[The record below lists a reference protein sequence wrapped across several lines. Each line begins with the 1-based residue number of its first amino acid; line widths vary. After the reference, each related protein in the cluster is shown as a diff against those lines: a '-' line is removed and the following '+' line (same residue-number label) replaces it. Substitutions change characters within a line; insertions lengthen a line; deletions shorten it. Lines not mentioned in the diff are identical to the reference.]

1 MKKMIMILTVASLLL
16 FLFLVGCEGEKG
28 PVGIQGE
35 HGQDGGQGQDGEPG
49 ISGQGGIPREWKGL
63 WSASSSYNIYDAIQH
78 DGSTYICI
86 LAHSSTQEPPHT
98 TYWDLM
104 AQAGSGTD
112 WQGGVVTNQT
122 TFQADTDFWTGTN
135 VDFTGANITGLPNSS
150 WDGGIVNGTTNFM
163 DEVIFE
169 GSTHN
174 IRWDFTNSRLIWED
188 LIGNDYLKM
197 WNDKIRFYDGNNN
210 DLIEIKASDTNSP
223 SIELRDSER
232 NGELDLSVNNS
243 GDCRLRMD
251 SPSYNSAVYLTA
263 EEEDGGG
270 GRLQLN
276 GPNQSFDFDSNT
288 GRLTLRNSSGNITFE
303 IDAETGNIYYSG
315 EMKKMVSQK

>member
-150 WDGGIVNGTTNFM
+150 WDGGIVNGATNFM

-174 IRWDFTNSRLIWED
+174 LRWNGGNPFLRFEDSNGIEGLQLNSHQICID
-188 LIGNDYLKM
+188 AGAD
-197 WNDKIRFYDGNNN
+197 NDKLIDISGSGIAKIDLYNVN
-210 DLIEIKASDTNSP
+210 DDANLA
-223 SIELRDSER
+223 LVV
-232 NGELDLSVNNS
+232 NGA

-251 SPSYNSAVYLTA
+251 SPSYNGAVYLTA
-263 EEEDGGG
+263 EEDDGGG